1 MEQSV
6 YELGTS
12 SYDDVIGWSD
22 MKRDKDGFIRLTP
35 TASHVDRQVEQFTTD
50 IKSLESKLKEY
61 REKKAAAVK
70 YQGSEEYKES
80 KKQEKKSKKDK
91 KKRNTLL
98 EMVFNK
104 TLDEEAEEDDEE
116 SESDEANYRDSK
128 KKKSERK
135 KNTTLETT
143 YGKRYSPIVSMLY
156 DSIADFDKIA
166 ADIQAELDSPQLRS
180 KNMYRSTQIGNLLTA
195 KDKRL
200 SAIKELS
207 AVATTLSNLEY
218 KREKDKKAEE
228 GSDTTKAISNL
239 GAKFLRGGFDYDGD
253 TASSSGKKSKKK
265 DKKDNKSSKK
275 DKGSRDSFGKP
286 KFIDPD
292 DDDDD
297 YDQPGTVKRG
307 PSKESRMS
315 DDRELASE
323 FAKMLEKRKDEFHFS
338 PHERFMNMEG
348 KYNIVV
354 VGDSLDMEDTW
365 KFIAVDPKS
374 GKEIK
379 GFKDDYPG
387 LLPKRKQ
394 CRMTFDLNRL
404 KAYDKNSGKT
414 YKILLSD

>member
-6 YELGTS
+6 YDLGTS
-12 SYDDVIGWSD
+12 SYDDAVGWSS
-22 MKRDKDGFIRLTP
+22 MKRDDNGFIRLTP

-61 REKKAAAVK
+61 REKKVAAVK
-70 YQGSEEYKES
+70 YQGTDEYKES
-80 KKQEKKSKKDK
+80 RKQEKKSKKDK
-91 KKRNTLL
+91 KRRNTLL

-104 TLDEEAEEDDEE
+104 TLDEEAKEDDDEDNDEE
-116 SESDEANYRDSK
+116 NYRDSK
-128 KKKSERK
+128 KKKTDRK

-253 TASSSGKKSKKK
+253 SSDSSSGKKSKKK
-265 DKKDNKSSKK
+265 DKKKDKK

-286 KFIDPD
+286 RIIDP

-307 PSKESRMS
+307 PSKEHRES
-315 DDRELASE
+315 DDRELAAE

-365 KFIAVDPKS
+365 KFIAIDPKS

-387 LLPKRKQ
+387 LLPKKKQ
-394 CRMTFDLNRL
+394 CRMNFDLNRL

-414 YKILLSD
+414 YKIYLSD